1 MEKIKQSHSAKPITY
16 KDKQFNS
23 YAEAAR
29 YLGKTVGAISKTIKR
44 YGTLDP
50 KNTPTDQL
58 LQSGKLGKVYKSTRK
73 ARNDLGITT
82 EWSTFMMRV
91 NRGIPI
97 DSAKTDENYKLYK
110 EFMKKNK
117 SVKFKSPIE
126 IDGKLYHY
134 YGDIVLDYK
143 DKFDK
148 IASAQTIRKRK
159 QAGVTGIDLIINR
172 KHETKRKDFS

>member
-1 MEKIKQSHSAKPITY
+1 MEKTKQLRSTKPITY
-16 KDKQFNS
+16 KDKQFSS

-58 LQSGKLGKVYKSTRK
+58 LQSGKLGKVYKSTRE

-82 EWSTFMMRV
+82 EWSTYRMRV

-97 DSAKTDENYKLYK
+97 NSAKTD
-110 EFMKKNK
+110 
-117 SVKFKSPIE
+117 
-126 IDGKLYHY
+126 
-134 YGDIVLDYK
+134 
-143 DKFDK
+143 
-148 IASAQTIRKRK
+148 
-159 QAGVTGIDLIINR
+159 
-172 KHETKRKDFS
+172 